1 MQRNEQESKCVKGL
15 VGISLFKNKFTRNNR
30 KDQKKYILNN

>member
-15 VGISLFKNKFTRNNR
+15 VGNSLFKNKFTRNNR
-30 KDQKKYILNN
+30 KDQKNTY